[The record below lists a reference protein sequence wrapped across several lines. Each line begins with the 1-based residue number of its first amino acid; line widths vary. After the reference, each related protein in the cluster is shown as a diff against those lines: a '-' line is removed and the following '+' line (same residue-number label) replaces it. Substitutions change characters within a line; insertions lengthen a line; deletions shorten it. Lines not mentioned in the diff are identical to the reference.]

1 MIIGSRPN
9 TAWGNCHSISTR
21 LAVSVLLLLPVLV
34 NAQPSKSCQCLW
46 QGSFSTIV
54 KRSDFIASGEV
65 ITTKGN
71 SIDFK
76 IARTMVDNKIN
87 FSEFNEVI
95 RIWGDDGKQCR
106 PNITEFP
113 VGSQWIVALTKIT
126 ANIPDGFNPNTPNI
140 SYGRINDYYLSKC
153 GAYWLRLQE
162 GYVVGNLVN
171 GRRWEWSNDDMNP
184 VRLELVEAYVKG
196 TIPEQALAEAAKPLT
211 EAKILLEQTKQWLR
225 NQ

>member
-1 MIIGSRPN
+1 MGDRPK
-9 TAWGNCHSISTR
+9 AASKDYRRVFIHW
-21 LAVSVLLLLPVLV
+21 AVSALFLCPTLV

-76 IARTMVDNKIN
+76 IARTMADRAIN
-87 FSEFNEVI
+87 TKEFNNVI

-106 PNITEFP
+106 PVITEFP
-113 VGSQWIVALTKIT
+113 VGSQWVVALTKIT
-126 ANIPDGFNPNTPNI
+126 SNVPDGFNPNTPNV
-140 SYGRINDYYLSKC
+140 SYGRINDYYLSQC
-153 GAYWLRLQE
+153 GAYWLRLDE
-162 GYVVGNLVN
+162 GYVVGNFVN
-171 GRRWEWSNDDMNP
+171 GRRWEWENEDMNP
-184 VRLELVEAYVKG
+184 VRLELVEAYVND
-196 TIPEQALAEAAKPLT
+196 TIPEQSLIEAAKPLT
-211 EAKILLEQTKQWLR
+211 EAKILLEKTKQWLH